1 MLSIVIYGVGS
12 PVIADVEES
21 AWRAGLT
28 IAAGVKNHPAASWLS
43 SSTPVHAPD
52 QIPADIVALPFMV
65 PIFTPAYRQSA
76 LREALAL
83 GFTRPHTLVDPSVA
97 MPKRFELG
105 PGTYINVGVTLGSGV
120 AFDEF
125 AFVNRGASIGHHARF
140 GPFVSIGPGAVLAGQ
155 VTVGRG
161 AVVGAGAVVLPNLTI
176 GSNAVVAAGAV
187 VTRDVPDGCLVLGNP
202 ATVAEQGIGGHK
214 GVAVT

>member
-1 MLSIVIYGVGS
+1 MLSVVVYGTGS

-21 AWRAGLT
+21 AWRAGLH
-28 IAAGVKNHPAASWLS
+28 IAAGVKNHPAASFLS
-43 SSTPVHAPD
+43 SSTPLHAPD
-52 QIPADIVALPFMV
+52 AIPSDILALPFMV

-83 GFTRPHTLVDPSVA
+83 GFTQAHTLVDPSVA
-97 MPKRFELG
+97 VPKRFEFG
-105 PGTYINVGVTLGSGV
+105 PGTYINVGVSLGSGV
-120 AFDEF
+120 AFEEF
-125 AFVNRGASIGHHARF
+125 VFVNRGASIGHHARF
-140 GPFVSIGPGAVLAGQ
+140 GRFVSIGPGVVIAGQ

-161 AVVGAGAVVLPNLTI
+161 AVLGAGAVVLPNVTI

-202 ATVAEQGIGGHK
+202 ATLAEQGIGGHK